1 MPQGREDVE
10 REKQGVSYNAIT
22 TRSLIGRVHLSRYK
36 KKDKKKRKM
45 TKHLMRISES
55 AVRHCAGVAAQA
67 DTDTNY
73 IVIVLFLFLLM

>member
-36 KKDKKKRKM
+36 KKKKKEDDK
-45 TKHLMRISES
+45 THLMRISES

>member
-36 KKDKKKRKM
+36 KKKKEDDK
-45 TKHLMRISES
+45 THLMRISES

>member
-36 KKDKKKRKM
+36 KKKEDDK
-45 TKHLMRISES
+45 THLMRISES